1 MGREKARNEIRWVK
15 RDSPYFNPPTF
26 EFILPNSSL
35 RTLRRRIGARPL
47 PRRKLLVT
55 SFMIDPLAILASSR
69 VTTPLV
75 PIRLADYGVPVWCKL
90 EFLNPSGSTK
100 DRIARYILSK
110 AMRSGRLQPGD
121 RVVEAS
127 SGSTSIAF
135 ALACAQL
142 DLSFTAIMPESV
154 SAERVKIIRAYGAQV
169 ELTSAADGID
179 ASIQRAMALAE
190 EQNAFWPQQFS
201 NPDNAK
207 AHRDETAAEV
217 LCQIPSGNVD
227 VFVSGVGTGGT
238 LVGVTQG
245 LKSAGCD
252 VTPVLARPVSNKLLS
267 DVECCSFSKR
277 IPGVVDGLSE
287 IFREADLTNL
297 LQYEISDEE
306 AIHATRKLIQAG
318 FPVGPSSGLNYL
330 AAVRAFQE
338 RGDNPICLTVFPD
351 RMERYF
357 STDLFQ

>member
-1 MGREKARNEIRWVK
+1 MAGSTSDPRKQL
-15 RDSPYFNPPTF
+15 PYFNLF
-26 EFILPNSSL
+26 DRQFILHL
-35 RTLRRRIGARPL
+35 RVAPFCIFRFGSRH
-47 PRRKLLVT
+47 
-55 SFMIDPLAILASSR
+55 SNMIQPLAILANSR

-75 PIRLADYGVPVWCKL
+75 PIELPAYGVPVWCKL
-90 EFLNPSGSTK
+90 EYLNPSGSTK

-110 AMRSGRLQPGD
+110 AVRSGQLKPGD
-121 RVVEAS
+121 SVVEAS

-135 ALACAQL
+135 ALASAQL
-142 DLSFTAIMPESV
+142 GLSFTAIMPESV
-154 SAERVKIIRAYGAQV
+154 SPERVKIIRAYGADVQ
-169 ELTSAADGID
+169 LTPADAGID
-179 ASIQRAMALAE
+179 ASIRLAQE
-190 EQNAFWPQQFS
+190 ISETQGAFWPQQFS
-201 NPDNAK
+201 NLDNAK

-238 LVGVTQG
+238 LVGVSQG
-245 LKSAGCD
+245 LIAAGCTI
-252 VTPVLARPVSNKLLS
+252 TPVLARPVSNKLIS

-287 IFREADLTNL
+287 IFQAANL
-297 LQYEISDEE
+297 PNLIEFEISDEE
-306 AIHATRKLIQAG
+306 AIEATRNLIRAG

-330 AAVRAFQE
+330 AAVQAYKSRNDQ
-338 RGDNPICLTVFPD
+338 PVCLTVFPD